1 MAYLPIGFWNNCNK
15 YLFNYDLELR
25 VVLLVPQ
32 SISRLVLYYTICR
45 IADMSEEFN
54 LTLTA
59 KNPSVNF

>member
-1 MAYLPIGFWNNCNK
+1 MPNLKFVALPVPEIIGGTQKNLGSPCM
-15 YLFNYDLELR
+15 
-25 VVLLVPQ
+25 VPQ